1 MLYVTKVFIKN
12 MDSFELNKII
22 GAVLLTALIIIG
34 IGKFTDI
41 LFHVEKPKES
51 AYKVEGLEVA
61 STTASGQEAAKVV
74 EAVDIKALLAMGDL
88 AHGEKVFKKCTA
100 CHMIAAG
107 GKNMIGPNL
116 WSVIGR
122 QAGVVSDYKYSKA
135 MIAYGKECTFEE
147 MNSYLIK
154 PQAYVKGTKMAFA
167 GLRKEKDRASVILYM
182 NSKSD
187 SPKALP

>member
-1 MLYVTKVFIKN
+1 
-12 MDSFELNKII
+12 MDSFEINKII
-22 GAVLLTALIIIG
+22 AAVLLTALIIIG

-51 AYKVEGLEVA
+51 AYKIEGLEVA
-61 STTASGQEAAKVV
+61 TTNAPADSTKLKVV

-100 CHMIAAG
+100 CHQIAAD

-116 WSVIGR
+116 WGVIGR
-122 QAGVVSDYKYSKA
+122 TSGSISDYKYSKA
-135 MIAYGKECTFEE
+135 MVAHGKEWSFEE

-154 PQAYVKGTKMAFA
+154 PQAHIKGTKMAFA
-167 GLRKEKDRASVILYM
+167 GLRKEKDRASVILYLNQ
-182 NSKSD
+182 NSD
-187 SPKALP
+187 NPLPLP